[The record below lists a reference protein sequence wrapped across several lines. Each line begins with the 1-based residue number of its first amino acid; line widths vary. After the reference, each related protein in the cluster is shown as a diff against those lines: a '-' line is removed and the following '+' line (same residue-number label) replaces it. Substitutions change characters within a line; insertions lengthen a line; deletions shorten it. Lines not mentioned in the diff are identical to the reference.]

1 MADSVLPGDLNAGD
15 VIALPDED
23 VDLVVEAVRLGQGGF
38 LLTVSALNAAEPAA
52 TRIVTLTAATPVSR
66 RGRNA
71 ATRLRL

>member
-38 LLTVSALNAAEPAA
+38 LLTVSALNPADSAA
-52 TRIVTLTAATPVSR
+52 TRVVTLTAATPVSR

-71 ATRLRL
+71 AARG

>member
-1 MADSVLPGDLNAGD
+1 VADSVLPGDLNAGD

-71 ATRLRL
+71 AARG